1 MIRITLQDLG
11 VQDMM
16 TRLAKRA
23 GDLSPVMRRIAGI
36 LHDAVEENF
45 ERQGRPGWVPL
56 KPRTIRQRA
65 KFGYWPGKILQ
76 RRGELAASISR
87 RFDARSAA
95 VGTNRIYAA
104 IHQFGGQAGRG
115 RKVTIPAR
123 PFLAVT
129 DQDLGEIAAAIQ
141 NYLTKGV

>member
-1 MIRITLQDLG
+1 MIHITLQDLG

-16 TRLAKRA
+16 TRLAKRTK
-23 GDLSPVMRRIAGI
+23 DLSPVMRRIAGI

-45 ERQGRPGWVPL
+45 ERQGRPAWVPL
-56 KPRTIRQRA
+56 KPRTIRQRSR
-65 KFGYWPGKILQ
+65 FGYWPGKILQ
-76 RRGELAASISR
+76 RRGELAVSISR
-87 RFDARSAA
+87 KFDARSAA

-104 IHQFGGQAGRG
+104 IHQFGGKAGRG
-115 RKVTIPAR
+115 HKVAIPAR

-129 DQDLGEIAAAIQ
+129 DQDLGEIRTAIQ